1 MNNTSHQTAK
11 PHTALGIVT
20 EECYQHAEAIVLASG
35 RTLPS
40 YELVY
45 ESYGELNADKSNAIL
60 VCHALSSDHHAAGF
74 HAGDDKPGWW
84 DYYIGPNKVI
94 DTNRFCVIC
103 PNNIGGCSGS
113 TGPLSINPET
123 QQAYGASFPTVRVRD
138 WVLTQSHLADHL
150 GIQQW
155 AAVIGGSLGGM
166 QVQRWSLDFPLRL
179 QHAVVI
185 ASAMKL
191 TAQNLAFN
199 EIARTAI
206 TADPDFFNG
215 SYAEHGTVPKQGLA
229 LARMIGHITYL
240 SDDAMGKKFGR
251 ELRSGSFELG
261 QDSEI
266 EFQVQSYLRYQG
278 EGFTHRFDA
287 NTYILMTRALD
298 FFDLAR
304 EYDDD
309 AAQAFAQAQC
319 DFLVV
324 SFNSDWRFAKERS
337 QEMTDALI
345 AAGKNVTY
353 AEVDST
359 IGHDAFLLPNERYEG
374 LLAAYLENINIGN
387 KTP

>member
-1 MNNTSHQTAK
+1 MNSTSQNHTTAEES
-11 PHTALGIVT
+11 LGTVLEQRYT
-20 EECYQHAEAIVLASG
+20 HSQPLVLASG

-45 ESYGELNADKSNAIL
+45 ECYGELNAEQSNAIL
-60 VCHALSSDHHAAGF
+60 ICHALSSDHHAAGF
-74 HAGDDKPGWW
+74 HEGDQKPGWW

-94 DTNRFCVIC
+94 DTNRFFVVC
-103 PNNIGGCSGS
+103 PNNLGGCSGS

-166 QVQRWSLDFPLRL
+166 QVQRWSLDFPERL

-229 LARMIGHITYL
+229 LARMIGHVTYL
-240 SDDAMGKKFGR
+240 SDDAMGQKFGR

-304 EYDDD
+304 EYADDPVK
-309 AAQAFAQAQC
+309 AFHQAQC
-319 DFLVV
+319 KFLVI

-345 AAGKNVTY
+345 AAGKNVSY
-353 AEVDST
+353 AEVEST
-359 IGHDAFLLPNERYEG
+359 IGHDAFLLPNARYEG
-374 LLAAYLENINIGN
+374 ILAAYIGNINSDGN
-387 KTP
+387 S